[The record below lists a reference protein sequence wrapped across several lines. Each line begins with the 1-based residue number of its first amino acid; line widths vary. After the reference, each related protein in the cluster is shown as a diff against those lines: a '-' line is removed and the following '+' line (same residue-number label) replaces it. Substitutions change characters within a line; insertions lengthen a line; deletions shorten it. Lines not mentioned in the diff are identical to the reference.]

1 VGALTGAA
9 PARQVETAIR
19 VSGLSIVWGSLVGTA
34 ALIAGVRA
42 GAVALIGF
50 GAGSL
55 VDATA
60 SVVLVWRFRLELV
73 GRADTDR
80 LELRATRAVGAVLV
94 LVGLYLAA
102 SAIAELAGGSAPKHS
117 TLGIVLTAA
126 SLLVLP
132 LLGRWKL
139 RLAGVLGSRALHG
152 DGLLS
157 LAGAALATAT
167 LASVAL
173 DQALGWWWSDAIAAL
188 AIAVVLAAEGARMNA
203 VAHGGGA

>member
-1 VGALTGAA
+1 
-9 PARQVETAIR
+9 
-19 VSGLSIVWGSLVGTA
+19 VSGLSIVWGVVVGTA
-34 ALIAGVRA
+34 SLIAGARA

-55 VDATA
+55 VDASA

-94 LVGLYLAA
+94 LVGVYLAA
-102 SAIAELAGGSAPKHS
+102 SAIAELAGGSPPKHS
-117 TLGIVLTAA
+117 TAGIALTAA

-132 LLGRWKL
+132 PLGRWKL
-139 RLAGVLGSRALHG
+139 RLAAALESRALHG

-157 LAGAALATAT
+157 LAGAALALAT

-173 DQALGWWWSDAIAAL
+173 DQTLGWWWADAVAAL
-188 AIAVVLAAEGARMNA
+188 LISTVLAAEGVRMSA
-203 VAHGGGA
+203 EAHRGGG

>member
-1 VGALTGAA
+1 MQEATPPSGLDV
-9 PARQVETAIR
+9 RTAIR
-19 VSGLSIVWGSLVGTA
+19 VSGLSIAWGVLVGTA
-34 ALIAGVRA
+34 SLIAGVRA

-55 VDATA
+55 VDACA

-80 LELRATRAVGAVLV
+80 LELRATRAVGVVLV

-102 SAIAELAGGSAPKHS
+102 SAVAELAGGSAPAHS
-117 TLGIVLTAA
+117 SVGIALTAA
-126 SLLVLP
+126 ALLVLP

-139 RLAGVLGSRALHG
+139 ALAGSLGSRALRG
-152 DGLLS
+152 DGVLS
-157 LAGAALATAT
+157 LAGAALAGAT

-173 DQALGWWWSDAIAAL
+173 NQTLGWWWSDAVTALLIAL
-188 AIAVVLAAEGARMNA
+188 VLAAEGVRMNA
-203 VAHGGGA
+203 VAHGAS